1 MPSFLKKRD
10 NVLVLVFA
18 AVLVFYIGRLM
29 QMQLIQGD
37 EYESQIYKGTVRTQT
52 VSAARG
58 QITDRY
64 GNPIVTNRVSMNI
77 VLDRAFLPTE
87 TQNETI
93 LDLMALL
100 ERSGEEWI
108 DELPISE
115 SAPYTFTGTD
125 AEVAALKSFAGVNDY
140 ADADEVMHWLLD
152 RFGLDNDPSSQ
163 STAAAGGRAGGPG
176 ARGYHRAVRR
186 GRRKRPPLR
195 RLHRRA
201 PIPPR
206 SSANSPE
213 CSTRWSAGV
222 SICPPPMSLPR
233 TSPLPPPPSSPKGV

>member
-152 RFGLDNDPSSQ
+152 RFGLDNDPGSQ
-163 STAAAGGRAGGPG
+163 STAAAGGGLVDRVLGVIAGLFGG
-176 ARGYHRAVRR
+176 EEEE
-186 GRRKRPPLR
+186 
-195 RLHRRA
+195 A
-201 PIPPR
+201 P
-206 SSANSPE
+206 AEEAQEPE
-213 CSTRWSAGV
+213 TQE
-222 SICPPPMSLPR
+222 
-233 TSPLPPPPSSPKGV
+233 